1 MRLTEQVDLDIEH
14 LNWSGRAC
22 ELVLPVTVGLVGLA
36 LMFMGIHI
44 CSHFSCIDNTK
55 Y

>member
-1 MRLTEQVDLDIEH
+1 MRLTEQVDLDIPH

-22 ELVLPVTVGLVGLA
+22 ELVLPVTVGLVGL
-36 LMFMGIHI
+36 GIHI
-44 CSHFSCIDNTK
+44 CSHFSYIDNTK